1 LPNLLPA
8 LFWLQIGEFDLLQE
22 ATPIVNERLVEEIN
36 LAAKLPTVKVG
47 FHASKDIEIVKKV
60 S

>member
-1 LPNLLPA
+1 MPA